1 MASLNK
7 ILLAGAVPIGTP
19 GLSHFDRILG
29 QALGGREVEKTATPG
44 DIVTFTTN
52 LAKPLTSLKVLITA
66 TQSGTGDPSPTNIR
80 PITGWTGCTVTRTGK
95 NLFDKSAI
103 VFPSGTTIEYTQ
115 IAVKDGTYTMST
127 NFPNNSTKD
136 VFFIR
141 GYATSGASSQYNGV
155 DIENPRTVASLDGY
169 ITVAFRYNSSREN
182 PADYNY
188 QVELGSTAT
197 TYAPYTGQTY
207 TTAFGDAGTVYG
219 GTLDVLTGE
228 LTVDKVLATYTGADV
243 EGWALT
249 SQGTALYKAQPLI
262 WRANMT
268 PICNRYLGVAPG
280 ASSSIGNLKCRL
292 SATYSNFIVRDDD
305 LLDVDAFKA
314 SLALNPM
321 QVVFRLATPQTYQLT
336 PQAVDALLGENVV
349 FADTGAVSELKY
361 LVKE

>member
-1 MASLNK
+1 MASFANIIK
-7 ILLAGAVPIGTP
+7 AKAAPIATP

-29 QALGGREVEKTATPG
+29 RALGGREVEKTATPG

-52 LAKPLTSLKVLITA
+52 LTKPLTSLKVLITA

-80 PITGWTGCTVTRTGK
+80 PITGWTGCTVTRTG
-95 NLFDKSAI
+95 
-103 VFPSGTTIEYTQ
+103 
-115 IAVKDGTYTMST
+115 ST
-127 NFPNNSTKD
+127 S
-136 VFFIR
+136 
-141 GYATSGASSQYNGV
+141 
-155 DIENPRTVASLDGY
+155 
-169 ITVAFRYNSSREN
+169 
-182 PADYNY
+182 
-188 QVELGSTAT
+188 
-197 TYAPYTGQTY
+197 QTY

-228 LTVDKVLATYTGADV
+228 LTVDTVFATYTGADS
-243 EGWALT
+243 EGWSLT
-249 SQGTALYKAQPLI
+249 SQGTALYKTQPLI

-280 ASSSIGNLKCRL
+280 ASANIGNLKCRL
-292 SATYSNFIVRDDD
+292 SGTYSNFIVRDDD

-314 SLALNPM
+314 SLTANPM
-321 QVVFRLATPQTYQLT
+321 QVIFRLVTKQTYQLT